1 MEKSILHPGNGVN
14 FPIKGNYIKLSM
26 QLFDNNHKILFD
38 SNDTLNKFCEIRYK
52 TNESNMFIELENL
65 IGEMSLFEKCSLTLT
80 SDAINENTPLNLRN
94 LLEKFGKIVIN
105 VEIVNISNSPSF
117 Y

>member
-1 MEKSILHPGNGVN
+1 
-14 FPIKGNYIKLSM
+14 
-26 QLFDNNHKILFD
+26 
-38 SNDTLNKFCEIRYK
+38 
-52 TNESNMFIELENL
+52 MFIELENL

>member
-1 MEKSILHPGNGVN
+1 MEKNILHPGNGVN
-14 FPIKGNYIKLSM
+14 FPVKGNYIKLSM
-26 QLFDNNHKILFD
+26 QLFDNNNNILFD

-52 TNESNMFIELENL
+52 TKESNMFYELESL
-65 IGEMSLFEKCSLTLT
+65 ISEMSLFEKCSLVLT
-80 SDAINENTPLNLRN
+80 SDHLNENTPLNLRN
-94 LLEKFGKIVIN
+94 LLEKYGKIVIN